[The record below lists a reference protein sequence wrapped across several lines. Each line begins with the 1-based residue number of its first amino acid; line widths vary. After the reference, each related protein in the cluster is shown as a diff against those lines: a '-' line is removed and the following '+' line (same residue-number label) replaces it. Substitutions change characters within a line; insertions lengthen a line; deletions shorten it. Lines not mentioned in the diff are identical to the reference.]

1 MRKFERVREDAIK
14 YDVKPDDIIMPI
26 RATKFAAGYDFFS
39 PIEITIPSMKSE
51 LIWSNIKA
59 DMLEDEVLFIAVTSG
74 MGKRGLIMSS
84 AIGIIDKD
92 YYSNA
97 NNDGNIGFRITNL
110 GSEDYTIKVGEKI
123 GEGVFLKYLTT
134 DIDNCQGIVRDG
146 GFGSTDNKVNK

>member
-1 MRKFERVREDAIK
+1 MRKFEIVREDARK
-14 YDVKPDDIIMPI
+14 YEVSEKDIIMPI

-39 PIEITIPSMKSE
+39 PIEITINSMSSE

-92 YYSNA
+92 YYSNV

-110 GSEDYTIKVGEKI
+110 GPEAYVLKKGEKI

-134 DIDNCQGIVRDG
+134 DIDNCKELIRDG
-146 GFGSTDNKVNK
+146 GFGSTDNK